1 MPEDDISFV
10 AFDDIEDESD
20 EFGFVPFE
28 PEDKQKLEDELLPLF
43 SRQGPEGST
52 ELTNF
57 PDEVQQQED
66 QSQFQQ
72 INPQETNPQDQLEV
86 QQQDQIIP
94 QQEMQ
99 QQDQFPFEG
108 ENDLD
113 REIERG
119 IAQQTSRQ
127 AESILGMPG
136 DVNSIV
142 EGITGLPLFGLL
154 GHFAPTS
161 EKLKE
166 TSEKASLG
174 YTKPKNEFEQSIGE
188 LQQDIASFMIP
199 GSKQYSMMRNIGIP
213 IAANLAKEGIKLTG
227 EEKVAEGSKLGL
239 MVVLDLW
246 SQRQGGAKKFYQGLF
261 QEMHKRVPKGR
272 TYSAENLEPALKSL
286 IKEFELGGDKPSVTK
301 AVSKS
306 KEILGKIKNGK
317 ISLEEAVAI
326 RPAINEMVED
336 LQGFEYIFKPKMK
349 QKIISNLHKVKSE
362 VIKSTEEYGKKF
374 DPEFLE
380 LSRTANEA
388 AAAYEKSNMI
398 SKFLNKN
405 FGAKKLSKPV
415 QFILGI
421 TGAGAGTLAMGAKAA
436 AVGALPIAATY
447 QTVKMFS
454 RLKNSATLRKY
465 YGSVL
470 DAAAKGNVGQAS
482 RSVQAIEKE
491 FKDDDFIEFED

>member
-1 MPEDDISFV
+1 MPEDDEIPFV
-10 AFDDIEDESD
+10 SFDDIEDESD

-28 PEDKQKLEDELLPLF
+28 PENKQELENELLPLF
-43 SRQGPEGST
+43 SRQGKNGST

-57 PDEVQQQED
+57 PEEIQQQEEPD
-66 QSQFQQ
+66 QFQQ
-72 INPQETNPQDQLEV
+72 INPEQQMVQES
-86 QQQDQIIP
+86 QQQEVP
-94 QQEMQ
+94 EHGMHQE
-99 QQDQFPFEG
+99 DQFPLEG
-108 ENDLD
+108 ENDLE

-161 EKLKE
+161 EKLKDV
-166 TSEKASLG
+166 SEKATLG
-174 YTKPKNEFEQSIGE
+174 YTKPQNEFEESIGE

-199 GSKQYSMMRNIGIP
+199 GSKQYSMLRNIGIP
-213 IAANLAKEGIKLTG
+213 LAANLAKEGVKLTG
-227 EEKVAEGSKLGL
+227 EEKVAEGTKMGL

-261 QEMHKRVPKGR
+261 EEMHKRVPKGR

-301 AVSKS
+301 AVAKS

-349 QKIISNLHKVKSE
+349 EKIIANLHKVKSE
-362 VIKSTEEYGKKF
+362 VIKSAEEYGKKI
-374 DPEFLE
+374 DPKFLE

-388 AAAYEKSNMI
+388 AAAYQQSNMI

-405 FGAKKLSKPV
+405 FGAKALSKPV

-421 TGAGAGTLAMGAKAA
+421 SGIGGGALKAGAYYTAGA
-436 AVGALPIAATY
+436 ALPIAGAY

-454 RLKNSATLRKY
+454 RLKKSPTLRKY

-482 RSVQAIEKE
+482 RGIKAIEKE
-491 FKDDDFIEFED
+491 FKDEDFIEFED